1 MDTRPLATWDP
12 QKVPWGNT
20 TPLLSPAQRRNGL
33 ALAATSLGDGTP
45 GQGPGCWVLGMPYL
59 LRS

>member
-1 MDTRPLATWDP
+1 MDTLPLATWDP
-12 QKVPWGNT
+12 LKSLGET
-20 TPLLSPAQRRNGL
+20 QRRSPPLPQHRNG
-33 ALAATSLGDGTP
+33 LAATSLGDGTP